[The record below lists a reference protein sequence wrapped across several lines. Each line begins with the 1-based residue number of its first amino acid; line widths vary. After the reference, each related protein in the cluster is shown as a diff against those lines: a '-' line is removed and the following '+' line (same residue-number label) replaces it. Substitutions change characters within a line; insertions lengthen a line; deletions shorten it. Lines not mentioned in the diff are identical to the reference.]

1 MSFRSTLLRGLPV
14 LLLGGWLIVSPGCAS
29 LLDTVFPVDSSRF
42 EEEERHREQYLATHD
57 SEHIRWLLNNRVQ
70 NGMSKG
76 DVDRVV
82 GEDGERVFDDQKVLT
97 SESVYRTDD
106 LVYSWGPDRE
116 GNVYM
121 LVFRDNRLI
130 NFENFGEPGPSTET
144 VEFMDDI

>member
-1 MSFRSTLLRGLPV
+1 MSFRSPLLCGLPA
-14 LLLGGWLIVSPGCAS
+14 LLFAGWLIALSGCTS
-29 LLDTVFPVDSSRF
+29 LVDTVFPVDSSRF
-42 EEEERHREQYLATHD
+42 AEEERRREQYLATHE

-106 LVYSWGPDRE
+106 LVYSWGPDCD
-116 GNVYM
+116 GSVYM

-130 NFENFGEPGPSTET
+130 NFENFGEPGAPAET